1 MALKEA
7 VKAVDENKLQDLQ
20 VIHSGAQVERKI
32 EAKAKGGTR
41 WSPKGSHM
49 VSRVPKC

>member
-20 VIHSGAQVERKI
+20 VIHRGAQVERKI
-32 EAKAKGGTR
+32 EAKAKVGNR
-41 WSPKGSHM
+41 WRGPTCTWSQGFP
-49 VSRVPKC
+49 